1 MNKVFLIT
9 GRSSGRS
16 LERSDKERF
25 TMEKTMV
32 ISEDNSKALYRVAA
46 AMAVLIIL
54 AGLTDAF
61 TSMGMEAH
69 DNSTVSIIEWFTL
82 FQTNRFAAFSR
93 LGVINITTL
102 SLCIP
107 IYLAFTQAFRQHRSA
122 LAMLAS
128 ILYFIGT
135 AVYLSS
141 NTVFSLFAISQQYA
155 TATAT
160 QKPLLEVAGRAL
172 LMQGAD
178 LTPGTFV
185 GLFFTQIAGLLITSM
200 MLQGAVFGK
209 WTGRLGLVG
218 FGLMSVF
225 FILTAFVPNQY
236 DTAMLIA
243 APGALFMIAYQ
254 ILLARRFFQLGK

>member
-1 MNKVFLIT
+1 M
-9 GRSSGRS
+9 
-16 LERSDKERF
+16 ER
-25 TMEKTMV
+25 TLV
-32 ISEDNSKALYRVAA
+32 ISDTQSKALYRIAG
-46 AMAVLIIL
+46 AMALLIIL
-54 AGLTDAF
+54 AGLADAI
-61 TSMGMEAH
+61 TSMGIEAR

-107 IYLAFTQAFRQHRSA
+107 IYLAFMQAFRQHRPA
-122 LAMLAS
+122 LVGLAS
-128 ILYFIGT
+128 ILFFIGV

-155 TATAT
+155 TAAEA
-160 QKPLLEVAGRAL
+160 QKPLLEAAGRAL
-172 LMQGAD
+172 LVQGAD

-185 GLFFTQIAGLLITSM
+185 GLFFTQIAGMLITSV

-236 DTAMLIA
+236 NTAMLIA

-254 ILLARRFFQLGK
+254 FLLARRFFQLGR